1 MHSRHFKATRC
12 VLVRYWDM
20 WLGQDEDFND
30 EEMRAA
36 FAAKL
41 QDVYD
46 MGRTDARL

>member
-1 MHSRHFKATRC
+1 MFW
-12 VLVRYWDM
+12 LVTGP

-41 QDVYD
+41 QDPYD
-46 MGRTDARL
+46 MGRTDASRL